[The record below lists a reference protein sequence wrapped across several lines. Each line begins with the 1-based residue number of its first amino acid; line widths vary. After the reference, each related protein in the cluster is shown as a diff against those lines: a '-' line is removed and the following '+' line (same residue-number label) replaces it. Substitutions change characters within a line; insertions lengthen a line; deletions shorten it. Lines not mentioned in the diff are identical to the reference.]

1 MAETQGLFK
10 STHEALTF
18 AFNYAG
24 QQSPR
29 TPMARLM
36 QGAALGSGRGLAG
49 IEGAAQAGMVL
60 AAVARLPKEQSQVI
74 TVRYGDVRYE
84 CPCCGQPAPQQD
96 WLDAVDALSRCVEL
110 EGVPRKVRHAVIERA
125 VCRRKWD
132 AARLSI
138 EYGLSERTLRH
149 SCLQLKRRLGKLEN
163 TALAKLDERFA
174 ETGLVIA
181 PGLSE

>member
-1 MAETQGLFK
+1 
-10 STHEALTF
+10 
-18 AFNYAG
+18 
-24 QQSPR
+24 
-29 TPMARLM
+29 
-36 QGAALGSGRGLAG
+36 
-49 IEGAAQAGMVL
+49 
-60 AAVARLPKEQSQVI
+60 
-74 TVRYGDVRYE
+74 
-84 CPCCGQPAPQQD
+84 
-96 WLDAVDALSRCVEL
+96 
-110 EGVPRKVRHAVIERA
+110 VPRKVRHAVIERA

-174 ETGLVIA
+174 ETGLVIV